1 MARKSRKQT
10 AAPMPAPSLYVHVA
24 LYIRLSVEDNKKR
37 GCSVE
42 NQKLVLNDFLSDK
55 PDFVVYDTYIDNGA
69 TGTNF
74 HRPGFQQMLSDIEAG
89 HINCVIVKDLSRL
102 GRNSI
107 DTGYYIEQYFHAHN
121 VRFIAVT
128 DQFDTADSGNLHG
141 GIMLPLKNMINEAY
155 ALDIGRKIKAQARQA
170 MKDGDYIGA
179 RAPYGY
185 RKDPDNCH
193 KLLIDENTAP
203 VVKQIFEWAHE
214 HVSLNRI
221 VRNLNEMGI
230 PAPSHYKKATG
241 EITSPGLIGSGK
253 WQTRT
258 VMKILESEVY
268 TGDLVQGKTKIVDHQ
283 QVKAGE
289 DNLIIAKCTHEP
301 IISHELFH
309 AVQEYRKQICEE
321 SKATPK
327 RPYTP
332 NIFKGKVFCADCG
345 RSLHRQRAERRKGP
359 DTYWFHCLTN
369 SRVEKDSCK
378 GATMQEK
385 ELISTVTA
393 ILEKELTVAL
403 GMSLP
408 LFQLE
413 ARQKQEKDK
422 LKIQMSAKR
431 QEIEKTRRLIRGL
444 YENFVQ
450 GILTND
456 EYFELKADYEHAIN
470 ALSGE
475 IEVFEKSMDSLDNQ
489 LARYRAMEKDAKTLA
504 QDHVLTAELIERLIE
519 RIEIDHER
527 NIHVTFRFK
536 NEFQG
541 KAVES
546 CKTESL
552 SIPNQKLILR
562 EKAMSLPE
570 WDNSEILEFIDN
582 GHTGTNFERPAVQEL
597 LTMVQAGKINC
608 IIVKDLSRF
617 GRNSIETGYFI
628 ERVFP
633 LYHTRFISVSDDFD
647 TANFKGDTGGID
659 IAFKYLISE
668 CYSRDM
674 SMKTKSAKYAK
685 MRRGEYQSV
694 ICPYGYRKSADGRM
708 EPDEDVAPNVQMIF
722 QWASE
727 GNTAAEITRKLYA
740 MNIPTPGEYRKLK
753 GKDYYNVSRTN
764 GVWST
769 STVLRILEDQ
779 RYIGTYVI
787 GKRKVKEIGSRHTQL
802 KDESEWFKIPNHHP
816 AIVSVD
822 LFEKA
827 NASIKRFSLLNKKPR
842 DYLLRGKVF
851 CGCCD
856 HAMSLRNGAWFY
868 CRHSEVAETLSCHG
882 VRIKMADLEQV
893 VFETIRAQMCPALGI
908 DSNKDKL
915 DLQTVQQA
923 EHEEKL
929 RSIQDSK
936 RHLYEQYALGE
947 IDLETYRTRKAVY
960 DTELVQAKNVHAV
973 ITAQTKQIKSDY
985 EIKLKQQEIVQEV
998 GNANML
1004 TKALIDRLINKVYVF
1019 PGERIEIEYA
1029 TQDFLET
1036 KESEKE
1042 V

>member
-214 HVSLNRI
+214 HVALNRI

-230 PAPSHYKKATG
+230 PAPSHYKKTTG

-301 IISHELFH
+301 IISHELFN

-359 DTYWFHCLTN
+359 DTYWFHCLT
-369 SRVEKDSCK
+369 S
-378 GATMQEK
+378 
-385 ELISTVTA
+385 
-393 ILEKELTVAL
+393 
-403 GMSLP
+403 
-408 LFQLE
+408 
-413 ARQKQEKDK
+413 
-422 LKIQMSAKR
+422 
-431 QEIEKTRRLIRGL
+431 
-444 YENFVQ
+444 
-450 GILTND
+450 D

-504 QDHVLTAELIERLIE
+504 QDHVLTVELIERLIE

-541 KAVES
+541 KAVEP
-546 CKTESL
+546 C
-552 SIPNQKLILR
+552 
-562 EKAMSLPE
+562 A
-570 WDNSEILEFIDN
+570 
-582 GHTGTNFERPAVQEL
+582 
-597 LTMVQAGKINC
+597 TM
-608 IIVKDLSRF
+608 
-617 GRNSIETGYFI
+617 
-628 ERVFP
+628 
-633 LYHTRFISVSDDFD
+633 
-647 TANFKGDTGGID
+647 
-659 IAFKYLISE
+659 
-668 CYSRDM
+668 
-674 SMKTKSAKYAK
+674 
-685 MRRGEYQSV
+685 
-694 ICPYGYRKSADGRM
+694 
-708 EPDEDVAPNVQMIF
+708 
-722 QWASE
+722 
-727 GNTAAEITRKLYA
+727 
-740 MNIPTPGEYRKLK
+740 
-753 GKDYYNVSRTN
+753 
-764 GVWST
+764 
-769 STVLRILEDQ
+769 
-779 RYIGTYVI
+779 
-787 GKRKVKEIGSRHTQL
+787 
-802 KDESEWFKIPNHHP
+802 
-816 AIVSVD
+816 
-822 LFEKA
+822 
-827 NASIKRFSLLNKKPR
+827 
-842 DYLLRGKVF
+842 
-851 CGCCD
+851 
-856 HAMSLRNGAWFY
+856 
-868 CRHSEVAETLSCHG
+868 
-882 VRIKMADLEQV
+882 
-893 VFETIRAQMCPALGI
+893 
-908 DSNKDKL
+908 
-915 DLQTVQQA
+915 
-923 EHEEKL
+923 
-929 RSIQDSK
+929 
-936 RHLYEQYALGE
+936 
-947 IDLETYRTRKAVY
+947 
-960 DTELVQAKNVHAV
+960 
-973 ITAQTKQIKSDY
+973 
-985 EIKLKQQEIVQEV
+985 
-998 GNANML
+998 
-1004 TKALIDRLINKVYVF
+1004 
-1019 PGERIEIEYA
+1019 
-1029 TQDFLET
+1029 
-1036 KESEKE
+1036 
-1042 V
+1042 